1 MQQEENKNNKKQKC
15 KQFLVGKT
23 TPELV
28 KYKLSQEKDI
38 NDLTTIKFLTL
49 MVIDKTSVIIKEK
62 NLTFYE
68 KFESGFF
75 SLRQWMTYYSKLK
88 SLDKFPLNEEEGI
101 YFYKCEVNGKFV
113 PKEYRII
120 FRQINNNGEI
130 KLGSLSID
138 NLFELV
144 GKTKLLDSDSFLNDE

>member
-1 MQQEENKNNKKQKC
+1 MQEERNNMKKKQKY
-15 KQFLVGKT
+15 KQFLIGKT

-28 KYKLSQEKDI
+28 KYKLSQEEDI
-38 NDLTTIKFLTL
+38 NDLTIVKFLTL

-101 YFYKCEVNGKFV
+101 YFYKCEVNGKFN

-120 FRQINNNGEI
+120 FRQNNTNGEI
-130 KLGSLSID
+130 KLDSLSID
-138 NLFELV
+138 KLFALF
-144 GKTKLLDSDSFLNDE
+144 GKTKLLETDSFLNDQ